1 MEGGDFRARIY
12 YDKTG
17 KYITEYKKGA
27 TIGWGHLIQSRA
39 EFEKYKDGITE
50 QEAIRLKQQDLKKA
64 EIIVKRHIKVP
75 VTQDM
80 YNALV
85 SRAYNG
91 GDGAFTFQDNG
102 SEFITAYINSGRK
115 LNFDNPDKDTKLFI
129 AAYQRLDTNQ
139 HRYMRGV
146 EYRRERELDMM
157 KHDYTEH
164 STKEYQS
171 RQLYGPGKKNTR
183 WTRVFK

>member
-27 TIGWGHLIQSRA
+27 TIGWGHWIKNEE
-39 EFEKYKDGITE
+39 EFNRYKDGITE
-50 QEAIRLKQQDLKKA
+50 QEAIRLKQQDLKEA
-64 EIIVKRHIKVP
+64 EEKVRKHIKVP
-75 VTQDM
+75 ITQDM
-80 YNALV
+80 CNALV

-91 GDGAFTFQDNG
+91 GEGALTAQDNG
-102 SEFITAYINSGRK
+102 SRFIADYINSGRK

-129 AAYQRLDTNQ
+129 AAYQRLDTTQ